1 MPRRD
6 AVRRQFKK
14 YTKKPIWVTLQ
25 VTIRLNMSNID
36 KPVFAAS
43 GGLSGNSSDI
53 SGRAGNGGGFIEC
66 ALNELNPYP
75 LDSTHYFLRPGGEKV
90 DAIDMATEGTRVI
103 FQCLDAKSK
112 VAERECLRDGVWSA
126 QSHAIRCDPRRY
138 WIAVIAAATSAFII
152 VVLLIYFTCSAFNKR
167 KRRKYVARK
176 ERIREQDDV
185 MLRNENF
192 VRLNF
197 RPMQLQTISQEID
210 PTGNSMGSTGSNS
223 IIPSAPQEEL
233 PTPNHV
239 SNNRH

>member
-1 MPRRD
+1 
-6 AVRRQFKK
+6 
-14 YTKKPIWVTLQ
+14 

-36 KPVFAAS
+36 QPVYAAS

-53 SGRAGNGGGFIEC
+53 VGLNRGGGNGGSVIEC

-75 LDSTHYFLRPGGEKV
+75 LDSTHYFLRPDGEKV
-90 DAIDMATEGTRVI
+90 DAIDLATEGTRVI
-103 FQCLDAKSK
+103 FQCLDAKAK
-112 VAERECLRDGVWSA
+112 TAERECLGDGVWSA
-126 QSHAIRCDPRRY
+126 QSHAIRCDPKRY

-152 VVLLIYFTCSAFNKR
+152 VVLLIYFTCSAYNKR

-197 RPMQLQTISQEID
+197 RPMQLQTISQEMD
-210 PTGNSMGSTGSNS
+210 PTGSAIGPTGSSNG
-223 IIPSAPQEEL
+223 IVPSAPLEEL

-239 SNNRH
+239 SNNRQ

>member
-1 MPRRD
+1 
-6 AVRRQFKK
+6 
-14 YTKKPIWVTLQ
+14 
-25 VTIRLNMSNID
+25 MSNTD
-36 KPVFAAS
+36 QPVYAAS
-43 GGLSGNSSDI
+43 GGVSGVLFASNSSDTNL
-53 SGRAGNGGGFIEC
+53 RNGGGGVIEC
-66 ALNELNPYP
+66 AMNELNPYP
-75 LDSTHYFLRPGGEKV
+75 LDSTHYFLRPDGEKV
-90 DAIDMATEGTRVI
+90 DAIDTAYEGTRVI
-103 FQCLDAKSK
+103 FQCLDAKAK
-112 VAERECLRDGVWSA
+112 TAERECLGDGAWSV

-152 VVLLIYFTCSAFNKR
+152 VVLLIYFTCSAYNKR

-197 RPMQLQTISQEID
+197 RPMQLQTISQEMD
-210 PTGNSMGSTGSNS
+210 PTGNNMGSTGSNS
-223 IIPSAPQEEL
+223 IVPSAPQEEL